1 MKLPRNERA
10 PIAREG
16 ARPRAP
22 RRRVSTPRCTFVLDY
37 KTCSASVRIPRPRDP
52 LSPKPSTFCNRGR
65 KYTFGLRHV
74 LAARGDARPP
84 RIAPAHDTG
93 AGFRGYTP

>member
-16 ARPRAP
+16 
-22 RRRVSTPRCTFVLDY
+22 S
-37 KTCSASVRIPRPRDP
+37 RPRD
-52 LSPKPSTFCNRGR
+52 LFLPKPSTFCDRGR
-65 KYTFGLRHV
+65 QYTFGLRHV

-84 RIAPAHDTG
+84 RIAPAHHTG
-93 AGFRGYTP
+93 LGFRGYTP

>member
-1 MKLPRNERA
+1 MKLPRNEPA

-16 ARPRAP
+16 
-22 RRRVSTPRCTFVLDY
+22 S
-37 KTCSASVRIPRPRDP
+37 RPRDQF
-52 LSPKPSTFCNRGR
+52 LPKPSTSCNRGR

-84 RIAPAHDTG
+84 RIAPAPRIG
-93 AGFRGYTP
+93 AAFRTYPT